1 MYSFFNQIKQNTNDE
16 IIISNNINL
25 DTSETLNKYIKLMN
39 RVYTKSINFG
49 YIRDTSKLKDT
60 GSYIIIINSQT
71 SGGPS
76 AIYTISR
83 SDKLLQGKINK
94 LAFSEGV
101 NGDIVE
107 IVWNP
112 GEFPLIKYYYK
123 SVFNSE
129 ETKSQKI
136 SFLIKII

>member
-1 MYSFFNQIKQNTNDE
+1 MYSFFNQVKQNTDDVV
-16 IIISNNINL
+16 IISNNIDL
-25 DTSETLNKYIKLMN
+25 DTSETLNKYLKLMN
-39 RVYTKSINFG
+39 RVCTKSINFG
-49 YIRDTSKLKDT
+49 YIRDKLKDT

-83 SDKLLQGKINK
+83 SDKLLHGKINK
-94 LAFSEGV
+94 LTFSEGV

-123 SVFNSE
+123 SVYNSQ